1 MGKSSI
7 QELRKNGSFE
17 QLICIQEK
25 LKLFSM
31 RMSKSDLLNLMRLA
45 SYAIRLFSDEAPFRK
60 KWWAWLDSNQ
70 RPRAYQARALTN

>member
-1 MGKSSI
+1 LIPCFEISPPDQCLRTAWQNIAVKQFMGKSSI

-31 RMSKSDLLNLMRLA
+31 RMSKSDLLID
-45 SYAIRLFSDEAPFRK
+45 SCDYATRSFLG
-60 KWWAWLDSNQ
+60 
-70 RPRAYQARALTN
+70 